1 MNEFPGLYNKFERL
15 DFNGDSGQYP
25 YQTGNHVHRKAD
37 TLSNNGFHLLP
48 KGERSNVEYRPC
60 KKYTGKAAE
69 RRMKK

>member
-1 MNEFPGLYNKFERL
+1 MNDFPGLYNKFERL
-15 DFNGDSGQYP
+15 DFNDDRGQYT
-25 YQTGNHVHRKAD
+25 YQTGNHIPRYTPA
-37 TLSNNGFHLLP
+37 NNGFHLLP